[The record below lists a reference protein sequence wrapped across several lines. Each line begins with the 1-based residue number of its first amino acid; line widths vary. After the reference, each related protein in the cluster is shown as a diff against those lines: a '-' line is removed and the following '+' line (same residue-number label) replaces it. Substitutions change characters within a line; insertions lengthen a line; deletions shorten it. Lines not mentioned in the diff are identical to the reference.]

1 MISAVRKKIAIN
13 ESLGTITIKQKDAL
27 SRYVELS
34 LVDVDNIT
42 PINLYGCSVRVY
54 VEFPDSNY
62 IFFNGNVVD
71 GDRGIVSFLIPSGA
85 TQNIGIFNAELCLMC
100 SDNSRLSTYEF
111 KIEVLSTLIDDSAV
125 EAEQDFSA
133 LQVALTTVDNLEKEL
148 ETAINT
154 VGNLEQELRETLSNV
169 GNAGQGTQSH
179 RDLEEQMET
188 ALNAI
193 NSLERELQTVSG
205 NVNTIQQQ
213 SQTTI
218 KSLYNLEQE
227 SRAFEKNI
235 NLNEHAYVKPLYL
248 AETNGYAAQSIA
260 YIGNGVY
267 IIGFSSKSGSDALLV
282 AFNER
287 TKAVLGSA
295 SAVLGH
301 VNSLGY
307 DGEYLYSPSDN
318 GSYVNRFKVS
328 VTVSGVSV
336 SDFSTLRAGTGIS
349 VQSVFDCD
357 GEIYAVGTKDDEVVI
372 WQLAADDPEYIS
384 VTLPDEAPRTNQT
397 WAADGTYL
405 YWLRSNPNA
414 VAVFDFAS
422 GEFIRWSG
430 IGDFVGGSMMIGEVE
445 MLCFAE
451 GKARLISQ
459 YYYPNS
465 ISTAKRFWLF
475 SSLMWSKE
483 LPPDQQHWYPNEHRK
498 IYVSNANPG
507 GGAIR
512 TNQGDDYS
520 KDVQTGTENYPYPSF
535 ETALYAAMATPNIPN
550 EIIMLNTGTDYR
562 IEDVVLRIPGM
573 NIIITCLG
581 KVTFEHIHLPTGI
594 LTITGNCYF
603 ERITTTNRSI
613 LQISDGTF
621 ASKSLIDGAAP
632 YQLGGTVSITN
643 GRWYKS
649 ANQSDDI
656 LFEFAAG
663 ANGVVGFNTTDAP
676 LTDSDGGVL
685 SAPRSNSI
693 QQLNLTLYNVRNAGR
708 RDRWTAVYSGD
719 TDIQIG
725 NIIATT
731 LSDFYVNDGIV
742 CRVKWRAE
750 NGEYYNAIAHVNGD
764 TVADLSAM
772 AGTGTDTKYRVVKM
786 RFRPRIY
793 DSATGEWINGDIR
806 VMSVTDYSVVQG
818 AVVSTVTDAGS
829 LPAGVEIAEIAVRG
843 Y

>member
-1 MISAVRKKIAIN
+1 MQDYIPRTIDIN
-13 ESLGTITIKQKDAL
+13 EKIQDIYVKQFDGNSRSLRVQILDKSLGVDSPMLIGGCRA
-27 SRYVELS
+27 RMYVDKGVKPGVL
-34 LVDVDNIT
+34 I
-42 PINLYGCSVRVY
+42 
-54 VEFPDSNY
+54 
-62 IFFNGNVVD
+62 D
-71 GDRGIVSFLIPSGA
+71 GDIADGDNGIVIFIIPGSVTQEAGDYPCEIRLTDTADRSLISTKPFTLHVEES
-85 TQNIGIFNAELCLMC
+85 IFNDDGFEGTEEL
-100 SDNSRLSTYEF
+100 
-111 KIEVLSTLIDDSAV
+111 
-125 EAEQDFSA
+125 SA
-133 LQVALTTVDNLEKEL
+133 LQQALNDVDSMRDQFHTLD
-148 ETAINT
+148 TAISQ
-154 VGNLEQELRETLSNV
+154 NLDEY
-169 GNAGQGTQSH
+169 AH
-179 RDLEEQMET
+179 
-188 ALNAI
+188 
-193 NSLERELQTVSG
+193 
-205 NVNTIQQQ
+205 
-213 SQTTI
+213 
-218 KSLYNLEQE
+218 
-227 SRAFEKNI
+227 
-235 NLNEHAYVKPLYL
+235 VKPLYL
-248 AETNGYAAQSIA
+248 AEIDGYAAQSIA

-267 IIGFSSKSGSDALLV
+267 VIGFSSESGSDALIM

-287 TKAVLGSA
+287 TKTVIGSA
-295 SAVLGH
+295 SAQFGH

-307 DGEYLYSPSDN
+307 DGEYLYSPGDN
-318 GSYVNRFKVS
+318 EAFVNKFKVNF
-328 VTVSGVSV
+328 VSGGITISGASV
-336 SDFSTLRAGTGIS
+336 LTMDSGVKVKSI
-349 VQSVFDCD
+349 FDHD
-357 GEIYAVGTKDDEVVI
+357 GEVYAFGKKDGESCFWKLNADE
-372 WQLAADDPEYIS
+372 PEYTS
-384 VTLPDEAPRTNQT
+384 VALPLEAPRTEQT

-507 GGAIR
+507 GVAIR

-520 KDVQTGTENYPYPSF
+520 KDAQIGTERYPYPSF
-535 ETALYAAMATPNIPN
+535 ETAFYAAMATPDIPN

-562 IEDVVLRIPGM
+562 IEDVVFRIPGM

-594 LTITGNCYF
+594 LTVTGNCYF

-725 NIIATT
+725 NVIPTT

>member
-1 MISAVRKKIAIN
+1 MQDYIARTIDIN
-13 ESLGTITIKQKDAL
+13 EPIQDICVKQFDGNSRAIHVQILDKSLGKDFPMLLGGCRA
-27 SRYVELS
+27 RMYVDTGTAPGVL
-34 LVDVDNIT
+34 
-42 PINLYGCSVRVY
+42 
-54 VEFPDSNY
+54 
-62 IFFNGNVVD
+62 VD
-71 GDRGIVSFLIPSGA
+71 GDVADGDNGIVIFIIPGSVTQEAGDYPCEIRLTDTADRSLISTKPFTLHVEES
-85 TQNIGIFNAELCLMC
+85 IFNDEGFEGSEEL
-100 SDNSRLSTYEF
+100 
-111 KIEVLSTLIDDSAV
+111 
-125 EAEQDFSA
+125 SA
-133 LQVALTTVDNLEKEL
+133 LQ
-148 ETAINT
+148 
-154 VGNLEQELRETLSNV
+154 Q
-169 GNAGQGTQSH
+169 
-179 RDLEEQMET
+179 
-188 ALNAI
+188 ALNDVDSMRDQFHTLDTA
-193 NSLERELQTVSG
+193 VS
-205 NVNTIQQQ
+205 Q
-213 SQTTI
+213 
-218 KSLYNLEQE
+218 NLDEY
-227 SRAFEKNI
+227 A
-235 NLNEHAYVKPLYL
+235 HVKPVYL
-248 AETNGYAAQSIA
+248 AEIDGYAAQSIA

-267 IIGFSSKSGSDALLV
+267 AIGFSSESGSDALIM

-295 SAVLGH
+295 SAALGH

-357 GEIYAVGTKDDEVVI
+357 GGIYAVGTKDDELIV

-397 WAADGTYL
+397 WAADGAYL

-507 GGAIR
+507 GVAIR

-520 KDVQTGTENYPYPSF
+520 KDAQTGTENYPYPSF

-550 EIIMLNTGTDYR
+550 EIIMLNTGADYR

-581 KVTFEHIHLPTGI
+581 KVAFEHIHLPTGI

-632 YQLGGTVSITN
+632 YQLGGTASITN

-725 NIIATT
+725 TAIATT

-750 NGEYYNAIAHVNGD
+750 NGEYYNTIVHVNGD

-829 LPAGVEIAEIAVRG
+829 LPAGVEIAKIAVRG